1 MPNTSKT
8 SLKIT
13 NLVLEDKRHVTP
25 FVSDPKVFF
34 FFWISFFRSF
44 FLSSQS
50 TPHLHALDLLS
61 ISCFFSFSS
70 LSHLILSLFLFSFP
84 FPGQILLSSLSHL
97 FFSPLYFADGNPS
110 AVADG
115 STNFNGITGFMFFFF
130 FGRETGFGFNS
141 NIVMEF
147 WTLASVI
154 GLRSFR
160 FSWVS
165 LWKRWRFLN
174 NQTLSK
180 GV

>member
-1 MPNTSKT
+1 MFQTQ
-8 SLKIT
+8 
-13 NLVLEDKRHVTP
+13 R
-25 FVSDPKVFF
+25 FF
-34 FFWISFFRSF
+34 FLLNIFFPF
-44 FLSSQS
+44 FLLILTVNT
-50 TPHLHALDLLS
+50 TPPHTWPSLYLL
-61 ISCFFSFSS
+61 FSF
-70 LSHLILSLFLFSFP
+70 LFPLFLTWFSLFLFSFP